1 MLLTVTLNATPS
13 MDLQIVVYLRLMG
26 VGGCESG
33 GRLFLWVVSNIK
45 LSVTA
50 SYVLEKYR
58 TSVFMSVFCDAWG
71 SMELTCDKQCPRD
84 NAVSLYFLEIPHFNH
99 LEELKMF
106 KNNVRNIYFASE
118 LLCILFVLKVRC
130 GQFYTMSFLLVIHLF
145 DFFHIF
151 TISC

>member
-84 NAVSLYFLEIPHFNH
+84 NAVSLYFLEIPHFT
-99 LEELKMF
+99 LPEGPKVF
-106 KNNVRNIYFASE
+106 KNNVWNIYSASPK
-118 LLCILFVLKVRC
+118 LCIFFIPNMSYA
-130 GQFYTMSFLLVIHLF
+130 QIYTMFLK
-145 DFFHIF
+145 
-151 TISC
+151 